1 MQLQKLT
8 FNLAY
13 ILLIGSSILTGFGS
27 FNTFP
32 KEILALKYILSI
44 ETCVTI
50 IASIAYSFL
59 IKSYVTK
66 QNFELTFYR
75 YLDWFTTTPLLLIS
89 LIIYL
94 SYLTNRYENNKTIET
109 EDDTFNIILKD
120 KNVLIIISLNLLMLI
135 CGYIGEYKLINY
147 ILANILGFIPFILML
162 YIIWK
167 NYCNQSNIIVF
178 IVFSIIWSMYG
189 IVYFFDNNSKNI
201 AYNILDIIAKVG
213 FGILIW
219 YHVIQYRL
227 ENINNLEYN
236 DHTIIHNKKTNTSSA
251 HFIS

>member
-1 MQLQKLT
+1 MHLQKLT

-13 ILLIGSSILTGFGS
+13 ILLIGSSILTGFGTL
-27 FNTFP
+27 NTFP

-66 QNFELTFYR
+66 QNFDLTFYR

-94 SYLTNRYENNKTIET
+94 SFLKNKYENNKTIET

-120 KNVLIIISLNLLMLI
+120 NKILIIILLNLLMLI
-135 CGYIGEYKLINY
+135 FGYMGESRVINY
-147 ILANILGFIPFILML
+147 ILANILGFIPFITML

-167 NYCNQSNIIVF
+167 NYCNQSNIDVF
-178 IVFSIIWSMYG
+178 IIFSVIWTMYG
-189 IVYFFDNNSKNI
+189 IVYYFDSNSKNI
-201 AYNILDIIAKVG
+201 SYNILDIIAKVG

-219 YHVIQYRL
+219 YKIIQYKL
-227 ENINNLEYN
+227 ENINNLDNKLDNELDN
-236 DHTIIHNKKTNTSSA
+236 NKIIHK
-251 HFIS
+251 

>member
-1 MQLQKLT
+1 MNLQKLT

-13 ILLIGSSILTGFGS
+13 ILLIGSSFLTGFGS
-27 FNTFP
+27 LNTFP

-66 QNFELTFYR
+66 QNFDLTFYR
-75 YLDWFTTTPLLLIS
+75 YLDWFATTPLLLIS

-94 SYLTNRYENNKTIET
+94 SYVKNKYENNKTIET
-109 EDDTFNIILKD
+109 DDDTFNIVLKD
-120 KNVLIIISLNLLMLI
+120 NNVLIIILLNLAMLVF
-135 CGYIGEYKLINY
+135 GYMGEFRVMNF

-167 NYCNQSNIIVF
+167 NYCNKSNIHIF
-178 IVFSIIWSMYG
+178 IIFSVIWSMYG

-201 AYNILDIIAKVG
+201 SYNILDIIAKVG
-213 FGILIW
+213 FGLLIW
-219 YHVIQYRL
+219 YQSIQYKL
-227 ENINNLEYN
+227 ETIDKLE
-236 DHTIIHNKKTNTSSA
+236 TIQKL
-251 HFIS
+251 

>member
-13 ILLIGSSILTGFGS
+13 ILLIGSSILTGFGTL
-27 FNTFP
+27 NTFP

-94 SYLTNRYENNKTIET
+94 SFLKNKYDNNKTIEKD
-109 EDDTFNIILKD
+109 DDTFNIILKD
-120 KNVLIIISLNLLMLI
+120 NNILIIILLNLLMLS
-135 CGYIGEYKLINY
+135 CGYMGESKVMNY
-147 ILANILGFIPFILML
+147 ILANILGFIPFIIML

-178 IVFSIIWSMYG
+178 IIFSIIWTMYG
-189 IVYFFDNNSKNI
+189 VVYFFDNNSKNI
-201 AYNILDIIAKVG
+201 AYNVLDIIAKVG
-213 FGILIW
+213 FGLLIW
-219 YHVIQYRL
+219 YHVIQYKL
-227 ENINNLEYN
+227 ENINNLDYN
-236 DHTIIHNKKTNTSSA
+236 DNDIIKK
-251 HFIS
+251 

>member
-13 ILLIGSSILTGFGS
+13 ILLIGSSILTGFGTL
-27 FNTFP
+27 NTFP
-32 KEILALKYILSI
+32 KEILPLKYILSI

-66 QNFELTFYR
+66 QNFDLTFYR
-75 YLDWFTTTPLLLIS
+75 YLDWFATTPLLLLS

-94 SYLTNRYENNKTIET
+94 SYLKNKYENNKTIET
-109 EDDTFNIILKD
+109 NDDTFNVILNDNKI
-120 KNVLIIISLNLLMLI
+120 LIIILLNFLMLVF
-135 CGYIGEYKLINY
+135 GYMGEFRVMNY
-147 ILANILGFIPFILML
+147 ILANILGFIPFIIML

-167 NYCNQSNIIVF
+167 NYCNQSNIDVF
-178 IVFSIIWSMYG
+178 IIFSIIWTMYG
-189 IVYFFDNNSKNI
+189 IVYFFDSNSKNI
-201 AYNILDIIAKVG
+201 SYNILDIIAKGG

-219 YHVIQYRL
+219 YKIIQYKL
-227 ENINNLEYN
+227 ENINNLDN
-236 DHTIIHNKKTNTSSA
+236 NLDK
-251 HFIS
+251 

>member
-13 ILLIGSSILTGFGS
+13 ILLIGSSILTGFGTLNS
-27 FNTFP
+27 FQ
-32 KEILALKYILSI
+32 KEILPLKYILGI

-66 QNFELTFYR
+66 QNFDLTFYR

-94 SYLTNRYENNKTIET
+94 SYLTNKYENEKTIEKD
-109 EDDTFNIILKD
+109 DDTFNIILKD
-120 KNVLIIISLNLLMLI
+120 NKVLIIISLNLLMLVF
-135 CGYIGEYKLINY
+135 GYMGESKVINY
-147 ILANILGFIPFILML
+147 ILANILGFIPFIIMM

-189 IVYFFDNNSKNI
+189 IVYYFDSNSKNI

-219 YHVIQYRL
+219 YHVIQYKL
-227 ENINNLEYN
+227 ENINNLN
-236 DHTIIHNKKTNTSSA
+236 DNNNNSNVNNNIFSK
-251 HFIS
+251 

>member
-1 MQLQKLT
+1 MHLQKLT

-27 FNTFP
+27 LNTFP
-32 KEILALKYILSI
+32 KAILPLKYILSI

-66 QNFELTFYR
+66 QNFDLTFYR
-75 YLDWFTTTPLLLIS
+75 YLDWFATTPLLLIS

-94 SYLTNRYENNKTIET
+94 SYIKNKYENNKTIET

-120 KNVLIIISLNLLMLI
+120 NKILIIILLNFLMLVF
-135 CGYIGEYKLINY
+135 GYMGESKVMNY
-147 ILANILGFIPFILML
+147 ILANILGFIPFIIML

-167 NYCNQSNIIVF
+167 NYCNQSNINVF
-178 IVFSIIWSMYG
+178 IIFSIIWSMYG
-189 IVYFFDNNSKNI
+189 IVYFFNNNSKNI

-219 YHVIQYRL
+219 YQVIQYKL
-227 ENINNLEYN
+227 ENINNLDNN
-236 DHTIIHNKKTNTSSA
+236 D
-251 HFIS
+251 ISIK

>member
-1 MQLQKLT
+1 MHLQKLT

-27 FNTFP
+27 LNTFS
-32 KEILALKYILSI
+32 KAILPLKYILSI

-66 QNFELTFYR
+66 QNFDLTFYR
-75 YLDWFTTTPLLLIS
+75 YLDWFATTPLLLLS

-94 SYLTNRYENNKTIET
+94 SYLKNKYENNKTIET

-120 KNVLIIISLNLLMLI
+120 NKILIIILLNFLMLVF
-135 CGYIGEYKLINY
+135 GYMGESKVMNY
-147 ILANILGFIPFILML
+147 ILANILGFIPFIIML

-178 IVFSIIWSMYG
+178 IIFSIIWSMYG
-189 IVYFFDNNSKNI
+189 IVYFFNNNSKNI

-219 YHVIQYRL
+219 YQVIQYKL
-227 ENINNLEYN
+227 ENINNLDNN
-236 DHTIIHNKKTNTSSA
+236 D
-251 HFIS
+251 ISIK

>member
-1 MQLQKLT
+1 MNLQKLT

-13 ILLIGSSILTGFGS
+13 ILLIGSSFLTGFGS
-27 FNTFP
+27 LNTFP

-59 IKSYVTK
+59 IKSYTVK

-75 YLDWFTTTPLLLIS
+75 YLDWFATTPLLLIS

-94 SYLTNRYENNKTIET
+94 SYIKNKYENNKTIET
-109 EDDTFNIILKD
+109 DDDTFNIVLKD
-120 KNVLIIISLNLLMLI
+120 NNVLIIILLNLAMLVF
-135 CGYIGEYKLINY
+135 GYMGEFRVMNF

-201 AYNILDIIAKVG
+201 TYNILDIIAKVG

-219 YHVIQYRL
+219 YQVIQYKL
-227 ENINNLEYN
+227 ENINNLERN
-236 DHTIIHNKKTNTSSA
+236 PGSFQTS
-251 HFIS
+251 

>member
-1 MQLQKLT
+1 MNLQKLT

-13 ILLIGSSILTGFGS
+13 ILLIGSSFLTGFGLL
-27 FNTFP
+27 NTFP

-59 IKSYVTK
+59 IKSYTVK

-75 YLDWFTTTPLLLIS
+75 YLDWFATTPLLLIS

-94 SYLTNRYENNKTIET
+94 SYLKNKYENDKTIET
-109 EDDTFNIILKD
+109 NDDTFNIILKD
-120 KNVLIIISLNLLMLI
+120 NKILIIILLNFLMLVF
-135 CGYIGEYKLINY
+135 GYMGEFRVMNY
-147 ILANILGFIPFILML
+147 ILANILGFIPFIIML

-167 NYCNQSNIIVF
+167 NYCNQSNIDVF
-178 IVFSIIWSMYG
+178 IIFSIIWTMYG
-189 IVYFFDNNSKNI
+189 IVYFFDSNSKNI
-201 AYNILDIIAKVG
+201 SYNILDIIAKGG

-219 YHVIQYRL
+219 YKIIQYKL
-227 ENINNLEYN
+227 ENINNLDKN
-236 DHTIIHNKKTNTSSA
+236 IDNK
-251 HFIS
+251 

>member
-1 MQLQKLT
+1 MNLQKLT

-13 ILLIGSSILTGFGS
+13 ILLIGSSFLTGFGS
-27 FNTFP
+27 LNTFP

-59 IKSYVTK
+59 IKSYTVK

-75 YLDWFTTTPLLLIS
+75 YLDWFATTPLLLIS

-94 SYLTNRYENNKTIET
+94 SYIKNKYENNKTIET
-109 EDDTFNIILKD
+109 DDDTFNIVLKD
-120 KNVLIIISLNLLMLI
+120 NNVLIIILLNLAMLVF
-135 CGYIGEYKLINY
+135 GYMGEFRVMNFM
-147 ILANILGFIPFILML
+147 LANILGFIPFILML

-201 AYNILDIIAKVG
+201 TYNILDIIAKVG

-219 YHVIQYRL
+219 YQVIQYKL
-227 ENINNLEYN
+227 ENINNLDNNE
-236 DHTIIHNKKTNTSSA
+236 IILNS
-251 HFIS
+251 

>member
-13 ILLIGSSILTGFGS
+13 ILLIGSSILTGFGTL
-27 FNTFP
+27 NTFP

-94 SYLTNRYENNKTIET
+94 SFLKNKYDNNKTIEKD
-109 EDDTFNIILKD
+109 DDTFNIILKD
-120 KNVLIIISLNLLMLI
+120 NNILIIILLNLLMLS
-135 CGYIGEYKLINY
+135 CGYMGESKVMNY
-147 ILANILGFIPFILML
+147 ILANILGFIPFIIML

-178 IVFSIIWSMYG
+178 IVFSIIWTMYG
-189 IVYFFDNNSKNI
+189 VVYFFDINSKNI
-201 AYNILDIIAKVG
+201 AYNVLDIIAKVG

-219 YHVIQYRL
+219 YHVIQYKL
-227 ENINNLEYN
+227 ENINNLDYN
-236 DHTIIHNKKTNTSSA
+236 DNNNNDIIKK
-251 HFIS
+251 

>member
-13 ILLIGSSILTGFGS
+13 ILLIGSSILTGFGTL
-27 FNTFP
+27 NTFP
-32 KEILALKYILSI
+32 KEILPLKFILSI

-59 IKSYVTK
+59 IKSYLTK
-66 QNFELTFYR
+66 QTFDLTFYR

-94 SYLTNRYENNKTIET
+94 SYLTNKYENNKTIET
-109 EDDTFNIILKD
+109 NDDTFNIILKD
-120 KNVLIIISLNLLMLI
+120 NKILIIILLNFLMLVF
-135 CGYIGEYKLINY
+135 GYMGEFRVMNY
-147 ILANILGFIPFILML
+147 ILANILGFIPFIIML

-167 NYCNQSNIIVF
+167 NYCNQSNIDVF
-178 IVFSIIWSMYG
+178 IIFSIIWTMYG
-189 IVYFFDNNSKNI
+189 IVYFFDSNSKNI
-201 AYNILDIIAKVG
+201 SYNILDIIAKGG

-219 YHVIQYRL
+219 YKIIQYKL
-227 ENINNLEYN
+227 ENINNLDN
-236 DHTIIHNKKTNTSSA
+236 NLDNK
-251 HFIS
+251 

>member
-1 MQLQKLT
+1 MHLQKLT

-13 ILLIGSSILTGFGS
+13 ILLIGSSILTGFGTL
-27 FNTFP
+27 NTFP
-32 KEILALKYILSI
+32 KEILALKYVLSI

-59 IKSYVTK
+59 IKSYVTN
-66 QNFELTFYR
+66 QNFDLTFYR

-94 SYLTNRYENNKTIET
+94 SYLKNKYENNKTIT
-109 EDDTFNIILKD
+109 KEDDTFNIILKD
-120 KNVLIIISLNLLMLI
+120 NKILIIILLNLVMLVF
-135 CGYIGEYKLINY
+135 GYLGESKVMNY

-167 NYCNQSNIIVF
+167 YYCNQSNIYVF

-189 IVYFFDNNSKNI
+189 IVYFFNNNSKNI
-201 AYNILDIIAKVG
+201 SYNILDIIAKVG

-219 YHVIQYRL
+219 YQVIQYKL
-227 ENINNLEYN
+227 ENINNLN
-236 DHTIIHNKKTNTSSA
+236 DNVNNNDIIKK
-251 HFIS
+251 